1 MDPRGYQWRQ
11 SDPHSQRPKLPDDFH
26 RPTPQGG
33 GYYPPP
39 DPRQR
44 DRQWLQPDPRYIA
57 PLTSPPPRP
66 EYPPLYSSP
75 QARAAYGHDRPEH
88 ALPRPHSRHGYDH
101 PPQGFWNYREDYNH
115 YDPSYYTG
123 FYEYPDAGQWTSQE
137 SRKADPYHDRRYK
150 QEHAGSASV
159 EQSRYDHGRGGF
171 QHDSSRHEGD
181 QAGENSDDYGEAF
194 YYNTGTLASS
204 KTSGLSSS
212 SYELSQYI
220 NGAETSDSAEMTA
233 NTERVVVPQV
243 TAPLKYS
250 LPHAVV
256 SFGPAGQLVR
266 VNPGLVTQGDPGLL
280 EIHSLEVILGET
292 QEQQEMR
299 DFPGP
304 LAREDLHKVD
314 AISFA
319 LQRAEACMRDDK
331 TQDRESA
338 TLLWNLLILLCRQNG
353 RIVGSDIAEL
363 LLQNSSG
370 ACGPEPPTLI
380 DLREDLGPDTE
391 VPEGHDLLTGHGAT
405 PISEHSQQA
414 LEGYTKLLLAGRK
427 KEALEAAMKTGL
439 WGHALFLAS
448 KMDNRSYTTVLSRFT
463 GQLAASDPL
472 QTLFQ
477 LLSGRIPAVSTCC
490 GNEKWGDWKPHLAVM
505 LSNETEDAAT
515 HQKSIMTLGD
525 TLSSRGLLH
534 AAHVCYLTAGAPF
547 GVYTSRTDKL
557 VLLSSSHSL
566 PFLQFSTNQ
575 AILCTE
581 LFEYCQKLGD
591 KSFSIPSFQVYKFL
605 YACRLLDWGLVSQ
618 AFHYC
623 EVVGGALIGQH
634 EPSLVLLGE
643 VVKLAERLGH
653 WERQLSA
660 AAGIRPGPDPEW
672 LRQLRLKHQGMQM
685 GSNGWSKPQQHP
697 ADCSLAYEENTV
709 YSEAGDSSDCGE
721 VTGTRLSPHVDLLGS
736 SGAEMEQ
743 APIQQ
748 VFPSPSVMPDM
759 QPAVPLVPL
768 GGQDCSYHNAGG
780 AHVRPAPLHPVWRDG
795 PCGVNSGTETSFS
808 ARKSRHVTAK
818 MHAGM
823 PVTRYGHG
831 QSTESAEVQPKHNTP
846 SGWFSWFKS
855 QPR

>member
-137 SRKADPYHDRRYK
+137 SRRADPYHDRRYK

-181 QAGENSDDYGEAF
+181 QAGENSDDYGEAS

-338 TLLWNLLILLCRQNG
+338 ALLWNLLILLCRQNG

-370 ACGPEPPTLI
+370 GCGPEPPTLI
-380 DLREDLGPDTE
+380 DLREDPGPDTE

-405 PISEHSQQA
+405 SIPEHSQQT

-463 GQLAASDPL
+463 GQLASSDPL

-623 EVVGGALIGQH
+623 EVVGGSLIGQH

-685 GSNGWSKPQQHP
+685 GSNGWSKPHQP
-697 ADCSLAYEENTV
+697 TAEDCTLAYEENTV
-709 YSEAGDSSDCGE
+709 YSAGDSSDCGE

-748 VFPSPSVMPDM
+748 VFPSPSVMPDT
-759 QPAVPLVPL
+759 QPAVPLVA

-780 AHVRPAPLHPVWRDG
+780 AHVRPAPLHPVSRDG

-808 ARKSRHVTAK
+808 ARKSRHVTAE